1 MAKFNKEDINAEELS
16 KYEKKYNEKDFFGKL
31 KKYAKAIGK
40 GLVEQALTLYY
51 VMKKP
56 EVPMKYKTLILGAL
70 GYLISPIDFIPDIVP
85 VLGYTDDL
93 AAVAFALMQIQ
104 DYVDDDI
111 KSMAAEKTS
120 EIFD

>member
-85 VLGYTDDL
+85 VIGYTDDL

-111 KSMAAEKTS
+111 KNMAAEKTS

>member
-111 KSMAAEKTS
+111 KNMAAGKTS